1 MYLGATFPGHPG
13 IISAGCM
20 KTWPIYP
27 SLDDFIKKH
36 NVRDKGLASKRE
48 LGVFSPQR
56 TVTNSAAYINECIK
70 KTIKRLGFTPDLY
83 YLHIIDPGN
92 IKAIVNEI
100 KKLATRKVCV
110 VAQIALAWVAAQGL
124 ISILGKTKVTFGRES
139 GISDCRINRTRG
151 EGMRKIMYDTKPIG
165 ERFAANMQHLLGN

>member
-1 MYLGATFPGHPG
+1 LVSRCFSQSGYECQSGLSKEMYLGATFPGHPG
-13 IISAGCM
+13 IISAGYM
-20 KTWPIYP
+20 KTGPIYP

-36 NVRDKGLASKRE
+36 NVRDKV
-48 LGVFSPQR
+48 LGKQIGP
-56 TVTNSAAYINECIK
+56 
-70 KTIKRLGFTPDLY
+70 
-83 YLHIIDPGN
+83 N

-100 KKLATRKVCV
+100 KKLATRKIWA